1 MMALHTFLLL
11 ILSYFIF
18 KEYYMVLFTIE
29 KVMKIRNPGRKMCKK
44 NYTNGNWVD
53 NKIWRRRECYGSTHK
68 IVMLPDKIVKLPE
81 YL

>member
-29 KVMKIRNPGRKMCKK
+29 KVMKIRNPGRKMQ
-44 NYTNGNWVD
+44 
-53 NKIWRRRECYGSTHK
+53 E
-68 IVMLPDKIVKLPE
+68 KLYKWE
-81 YL
+81 LGEH